1 MNKKTFTLGIFGG
14 GQLGKFLVQSA
25 KKLNIRT
32 FIFTDNIDSP
42 AIYHC
47 DDFIISNYKNKK
59 KLDFFIKNIDLA
71 TFEFEN
77 IPFQTL
83 DYVEKK
89 ITVSP
94 KPSIIKILQ
103 DRLKEKKFLNSIGI
117 KTTEFYYLKKINKRK
132 INNNIFPALV
142 KTTRLGYDGKGQIFF
157 KNKKNF
163 IKYSFKNKEYII
175 EKLVNFK
182 KEISIVIS
190 RNKSKTVAF
199 DAIENLHEQQILQ
212 KSKIPASISK
222 KLNNEAREIS
232 KKIIE
237 KLNYIG
243 TMCVEFFV
251 TKENKLLVNE
261 IAPRVHNSGHLTL
274 NAYNVSQFENHIR
287 SVCNLKL
294 KKPKRIFKATMYNIL
309 GFDIEKYRSKNIA
322 KNEFFYDYGKKEIK
336 DKRKMGHITKI
347 I

>member
-32 FIFTDNIDSP
+32 FVFTDSIDSP
-42 AIYHC
+42 AIYHS

-59 KLDFFIKNIDLA
+59 KLDFFVKNIDLA

-94 KPSIIKILQ
+94 KPSIIRILQ
-103 DRLKEKKFLNSIGI
+103 DRLKEKNFLNSIGI
-117 KTTEFYYLKKINKRK
+117 KTTEFYYLKKINKRE
-132 INNNIFPALV
+132 INNSIFPAFV

-157 KNKKNF
+157 KDKKNF
-163 IKYSFKNKEYII
+163 LKYSFKNNEYII

-199 DAIENLHEQQILQ
+199 DAFENLHKHQILQ
-212 KSKIPASISK
+212 KSKIPAKISK

-232 KKIIE
+232 KKIID

-274 NAYNVSQFENHIR
+274 NAYNISQFENHIR
-287 SVCNLKL
+287 AVCNLKL
-294 KKPKRIFKATMYNIL
+294 KKPKRIYKATMYNIL

-322 KNEFFYDYGKKEIK
+322 RNEFFYDYGKKEIK

>member
-32 FIFTDNIDSP
+32 FVFTDSIDSP
-42 AIYHC
+42 AIYHS

-59 KLDFFIKNIDLA
+59 KLDFFVKNIDLA

-94 KPSIIKILQ
+94 KPSIIRILQ
-103 DRLKEKKFLNSIGI
+103 DRLKEKNFLNSIGI
-117 KTTEFYYLKKINKRK
+117 KTTTFYYLKKINKRE
-132 INNNIFPALV
+132 INNSIFPAFV

-157 KNKKNF
+157 KDKKNF
-163 IKYSFKNKEYII
+163 LKYSFKNNEYII

-199 DAIENLHEQQILQ
+199 DAFENLHKHQILQ
-212 KSKIPASISK
+212 KSKIPAKISK

-232 KKIIE
+232 KKIID

-274 NAYNVSQFENHIR
+274 NAYNISQFENHIR
-287 SVCNLKL
+287 AVCNLKL
-294 KKPKRIFKATMYNIL
+294 KKPKRIYKATMYNIL

-322 KNEFFYDYGKKEIK
+322 RNEFFYDYGKKEIK

>member
-32 FIFTDNIDSP
+32 FIFTDSIDSP

-175 EKLVNFK
+175 EKLINFK

-199 DAIENLHEQQILQ
+199 DAL
-212 KSKIPASISK
+212 
-222 KLNNEAREIS
+222 
-232 KKIIE
+232 
-237 KLNYIG
+237 
-243 TMCVEFFV
+243 
-251 TKENKLLVNE
+251 
-261 IAPRVHNSGHLTL
+261 
-274 NAYNVSQFENHIR
+274 
-287 SVCNLKL
+287 
-294 KKPKRIFKATMYNIL
+294 
-309 GFDIEKYRSKNIA
+309 
-322 KNEFFYDYGKKEIK
+322 
-336 DKRKMGHITKI
+336 
-347 I
+347 

>member
-32 FIFTDNIDSP
+32 FVFTDSFDSP
-42 AIYHC
+42 AIYHS

-94 KPSIIKILQ
+94 KPSIIRILQ
-103 DRLKEKKFLNSIGI
+103 DRLKEKNFLNSIGI
-117 KTTEFYYLKKINKRK
+117 KTTEFYYLKKVNKRK
-132 INNNIFPALV
+132 INNSFFPAFV
-142 KTTRLGYDGKGQIFF
+142 KTTRFGYDGKGQIFF
-157 KNKKNF
+157 KDKKNF
-163 IKYSFKNKEYII
+163 LKYSFKNNEYII

-199 DAIENLHEQQILQ
+199 DAFENLHKHQILQ
-212 KSKIPASISK
+212 KSKIPANISS

-232 KKIIE
+232 KKIIN

-287 SVCNLKL
+287 AVCNLKL
-294 KKPKRIFKATMYNIL
+294 KKPKRIYKATMYNIL
-309 GFDIEKYRSKNIA
+309 GFDIEKYRSKNIT
-322 KNEFFYDYGKKEIK
+322 KNALFYDYGKKEIK
-336 DKRKMGHITKI
+336 DKRQMGHLTKVF
-347 I
+347 

>member
-32 FIFTDNIDSP
+32 FVFTDSFDSP
-42 AIYHC
+42 AIYHS

-94 KPSIIKILQ
+94 KPSIIRILQ

-199 DAIENLHEQQILQ
+199 DAFENLHKHQILQ
-212 KSKIPASISK
+212 KSKIPANISR
-222 KLNNEAREIS
+222 KLNNEAKEIS
-232 KKIIE
+232 KKIID

-287 SVCNLKL
+287 AVCNLKL
-294 KKPKRIFKATMYNIL
+294 KKPKRIYQATMYNIL
-309 GFDIEKYRSKNIA
+309 GFDIEKYRSKNIT

>member
-32 FIFTDNIDSP
+32 FVFTDSFDSP
-42 AIYHC
+42 AIYHS

-94 KPSIIKILQ
+94 KPSIIRILQ
-103 DRLKEKKFLNSIGI
+103 DRLKEKNFLNSIGI

-199 DAIENLHEQQILQ
+199 DAFENLHKHQILQ
-212 KSKIPASISK
+212 KSKIPANISR
-222 KLNNEAREIS
+222 KLNNEAKEIS
-232 KKIIE
+232 KKIID

-287 SVCNLKL
+287 AVCNLKL
-294 KKPKRIFKATMYNIL
+294 KKPKRIYQATMYNIL
-309 GFDIEKYRSKNIA
+309 GFDIEKYRSKNIT

>member
-199 DAIENLHEQQILQ
+199 DAFENLHEQQILQ

-309 GFDIEKYRSKNIA
+309 GFDIEKYRSKNTA
-322 KNEFFYDYGKKEIK
+322 KNQFFYDYGKKEIK

>member
-94 KPSIIKILQ
+94 KPSIIRILQ

-232 KKIIE
+232 KKIID

-322 KNEFFYDYGKKEIK
+322 KNQFFYDYGKKEIK
-336 DKRKMGHITKI
+336 EKRKMGHITKI

>member
-1 MNKKTFTLGIFGG
+1 MSKKTFTLGIFGG

-32 FIFTDNIDSP
+32 FVFTDSIDSP
-42 AIYHC
+42 AIYHS

-94 KPSIIKILQ
+94 KPSIISLLQ
-103 DRLKEKKFLNSIGI
+103 DRLKEKNFLNSIGI
-117 KTTEFYYLKKINKRK
+117 KTTEFYYLKKVNKRK
-132 INNNIFPALV
+132 INKSFFPAFV
-142 KTTRLGYDGKGQIFF
+142 KTTRFGYDGKGQIFF
-157 KNKKNF
+157 KDKKNF
-163 IKYSFKNKEYII
+163 LKYSFKNNEYII

-199 DAIENLHEQQILQ
+199 DAFENLHKNQILQ
-212 KSKIPASISK
+212 KSKIPANISR
-222 KLNNEAREIS
+222 KLNNEAKKIS
-232 KKIIE
+232 KKIID

-294 KKPKRIFKATMYNIL
+294 KKPKRIFKATMYN
-309 GFDIEKYRSKNIA
+309 
-322 KNEFFYDYGKKEIK
+322 
-336 DKRKMGHITKI
+336 
-347 I
+347 

>member
-32 FIFTDNIDSP
+32 FVFTDSIDSP
-42 AIYHC
+42 AIYHS

-94 KPSIIKILQ
+94 KPSIIRILQ
-103 DRLKEKKFLNSIGI
+103 DRLKEKNFLNSIGI
-117 KTTEFYYLKKINKRK
+117 KTTEFYYLKKINKRE
-132 INNNIFPALV
+132 INNSIFPAFV

-157 KNKKNF
+157 KDKKNF
-163 IKYSFKNKEYII
+163 LKYSFKNNEYII

-199 DAIENLHEQQILQ
+199 DAFENLHKHQILQ
-212 KSKIPASISK
+212 KSKIPAKISK

-232 KKIIE
+232 KKIID

-274 NAYNVSQFENHIR
+274 NAYNISQFENHIR
-287 SVCNLKL
+287 AVCNLKL
-294 KKPKRIFKATMYNIL
+294 KKPKRIYKATMYNIL

-322 KNEFFYDYGKKEIK
+322 RNEFFYDYGKKEIK

>member
-32 FIFTDNIDSP
+32 FVFTDSFDSP
-42 AIYHC
+42 AIYHS

-94 KPSIIKILQ
+94 KPSIIRILQ
-103 DRLKEKKFLNSIGI
+103 DRLKEKNFLNSIGI
-117 KTTEFYYLKKINKRK
+117 KTTEFYYLKKVNKRK
-132 INNNIFPALV
+132 INNSFFPAFV
-142 KTTRLGYDGKGQIFF
+142 KTTRFGYDGKGQIFF
-157 KNKKNF
+157 KDKKNF
-163 IKYSFKNKEYII
+163 LKYSFKNNEYII

-199 DAIENLHEQQILQ
+199 DAFENLHKHQILQ
-212 KSKIPASISK
+212 KSKIPANISS

-232 KKIIE
+232 KKIIN

-287 SVCNLKL
+287 AVCSLKL
-294 KKPKRIFKATMYNIL
+294 KKPKRIYKATMYNIL
-309 GFDIEKYRSKNIA
+309 GFDIEKYRSKNIT
-322 KNEFFYDYGKKEIK
+322 KNKFFYDYGKKEIK